1 MQRWVDPARRGRGG
15 VFRARGMDTRGEPP
29 EVEWRF
35 DGDDEWH
42 ACPRSFEC
50 VESGHARY
58 RYVYQDGECYRSVR
72 AGLIEGAVQA
82 GREAT
87 AREQQ
92 HHGRGGA
99 NVQLKEAG
107 PHGSLHRDEQ
117 LSEEGQEKQKQ
128 KDKQLAD
135 ARAAALEARKKAQ

>member
-29 EVEWRF
+29 EVQWRF
-35 DGDDEWH
+35 DGEEEWH
-42 ACPRSFEC
+42 WCPRSFEC
-50 VESGHARY
+50 FESGHARY
-58 RYVYQDGECYRSVR
+58 RYVYQDAERYRSVR

-92 HHGRGGA
+92 HHRRGGA
-99 NVQLKEAG
+99 SVELKEAG
-107 PHGSLHRDEQ
+107 PHGFDHRLEQ
-117 LSEEGQEKQKQ
+117 LSEEGQEKQEMKEQ
-128 KDKQLAD
+128 QLAD
-135 ARAAALEARKKAQ
+135 ARAAALEVRKKAR